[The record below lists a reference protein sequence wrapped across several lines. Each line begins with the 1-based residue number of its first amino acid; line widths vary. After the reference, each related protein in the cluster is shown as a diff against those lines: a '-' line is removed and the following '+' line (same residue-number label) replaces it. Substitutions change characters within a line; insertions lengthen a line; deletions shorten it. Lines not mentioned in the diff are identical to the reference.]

1 MAASLQHLGRGALR
15 VAKNYTKGYTDT
27 QTKVR
32 EATSNDPWGPSGTMM
47 NEIAQ
52 LTYNQNDF
60 VEVMEML
67 DKRLNDKGKNWRHV
81 FKALTLLDYCLHAGS
96 ENVVI
101 YFKDNIY
108 IIKTLKEF
116 VYVDDNGKDVGSNV
130 RQKAKDI
137 TNLLQDESRLR
148 EERRSRGAMRDRML
162 GTIEASGL
170 RGDRDY
176 GEPRSPA
183 RQNESPRPSTRPNR
197 SRDEEDDLRKAI
209 EESKRMSEDE
219 ARRRSMLTQ
228 EEDDLQ
234 RAIRLSEEEEA
245 KRKREQEN
253 ATQNAL
259 FDDSLNLQ
267 SQNAYTQQPDLF
279 AQQTQQVPV
288 QPTGGWPLVDVGWGQ
303 QQQQLQPQYTSY
315 NPFYAQMQEQQ
326 MQQQQQEE
334 YMRQQMALQEQQRQ
348 QQEWIQQQQY
358 LQQQHTSL
366 LAQPTGY
373 GSNNPFAPSLGTQQT
388 GQIPSPQPQP
398 QQPSFLPVPNVTAQS
413 QSSAPQAQMPEQ
425 QPLEPQATARP
436 AWTPQTK
443 TNDGEHGQL
452 ASLLARGREDGL
464 DTFGNMG
471 NLRIPVGS
479 TFHNSNR
486 VAVQQ
491 TGAGGL
497 GANNPFG
504 QRQAQQGQQQGQ
516 SSEQPFFSI

>member
-1 MAASLQHLGRGALR
+1 
-15 VAKNYTKGYTDT
+15 
-27 QTKVR
+27 
-32 EATSNDPWGPSGTMM
+32 
-47 NEIAQ
+47 
-52 LTYNQNDF
+52 
-60 VEVMEML
+60 
-67 DKRLNDKGKNWRHV
+67 
-81 FKALTLLDYCLHAGS
+81 
-96 ENVVI
+96 
-101 YFKDNIY
+101 
-108 IIKTLKEF
+108 
-116 VYVDDNGKDVGSNV
+116 
-130 RQKAKDI
+130 
-137 TNLLQDESRLR
+137 
-148 EERRSRGAMRDRML
+148 
-162 GTIEASGL
+162 
-170 RGDRDY
+170 
-176 GEPRSPA
+176 
-183 RQNESPRPSTRPNR
+183 
-197 SRDEEDDLRKAI
+197 
-209 EESKRMSEDE
+209 
-219 ARRRSMLTQ
+219 
-228 EEDDLQ
+228 
-234 RAIRLSEEEEA
+234 
-245 KRKREQEN
+245 
-253 ATQNAL
+253 
-259 FDDSLNLQ
+259 
-267 SQNAYTQQPDLF
+267 
-279 AQQTQQVPV
+279 
-288 QPTGGWPLVDVGWGQ
+288 
-303 QQQQLQPQYTSY
+303 
-315 NPFYAQMQEQQ
+315 MQEQQ

-334 YMRQQMALQEQQRQ
+334 YMRQQMALQEQQLQ

-413 QSSAPQAQMPEQ
+413 QSPAPQAQMPEQ

-471 NLRIPVGS
+471 NLRKFTVMTFCFWVIRVDGCADGCSGIPVGS

-504 QRQAQQGQQQGQ
+504 QRQAQQSQQQGQ

>member
-228 EEDDLQ
+228 EENDLQ

-279 AQQTQQVPV
+279 AQQTQQMPV
-288 QPTGGWPLVDVGWGQ
+288 QPTGGWPLVD
-303 QQQQLQPQYTSY
+303 
-315 NPFYAQMQEQQ
+315 PFYAQMQEQQ
-326 MQQQQQEE
+326 MQQQQQQQQEE

-413 QSSAPQAQMPEQ
+413 QSPAPQAQMPEQ

>member
-1 MAASLQHLGRGALR
+1 
-15 VAKNYTKGYTDT
+15 
-27 QTKVR
+27 
-32 EATSNDPWGPSGTMM
+32 MM

-183 RQNESPRPSTRPNR
+183 RQNESPRPAQQNESPRPTTRPNR
-197 SRDEEDDLRKAI
+197 SRDEEDDLKKAI

-245 KRKREQEN
+245 KRKREQES

-279 AQQTQQVPV
+279 AQQTQQMPV
-288 QPTGGWPLVDVGWGQ
+288 QPTSGWPLVDVGWGQ

-373 GSNNPFAPSLGTQQT
+373 GSNNPFAPSLGSQQT
-388 GQIPSPQPQP
+388 GQISSPQP

-413 QSSAPQAQMPEQ
+413 QSPAPQAQMPEQ

-443 TNDGEHGQL
+443 TNDVEHGQL

-486 VAVQQ
+486 IAMQQ

-504 QRQAQQGQQQGQ
+504 QKQAQQGQQQGQ
-516 SSEQPFFSI
+516 SREQPFFSI

>member
-32 EATSNDPWGPSGTMM
+32 DATSNDPWGPSGTQM
-47 NEIAQ
+47 NEVAQ

-60 VEVMEML
+60 VEIMEMM

-81 FKALTLLDYCLHAGS
+81 FKTLTLLDYCLHAGS

-108 IIKTLKEF
+108 VVKTLKEF
-116 VYVDDNGKDVGSNV
+116 VYVDEAGKDVGANV

-137 TNLLQDESRLR
+137 TNLLQDEARLR

-162 GTIEASGL
+162 GNIESSGL

-176 GEPRSPA
+176 GEPRSPSDA
-183 RQNESPRPSTRPNR
+183 RDSPRPPRTAPPSR
-197 SRDEEDDLRKAI
+197 SRDEDDDLRRAI
-209 EESKRMSEDE
+209 EESKRMGEDE
-219 ARRRSMLTQ
+219 ARRQSRLSQ
-228 EEDDLQ
+228 EEDELR
-234 RAIRLSEEEEA
+234 RALRESVEEET
-245 KRKREQEN
+245 KRKREREA

-259 FDDSLNLQ
+259 FDDSLNLS
-267 SQNAYTQQPDLF
+267 SQNAYQQQPDLF
-279 AQQTQQVPV
+279 AQQTQQMPM

-303 QQQQLQPQYTSY
+303 NQQQLQPQYTSY
-315 NPFYAQMQEQQ
+315 NPFHAQMMQQ
-326 MQQQQQEE
+326 QQQQQQQEE

-348 QQEWIQQQQY
+348 QQEWLQQQQY
-358 LQQQHTSL
+358 LQQQNTSL

-373 GSNNPFAPSLGTQQT
+373 GSNNPFAPGGASHQQA
-388 GQIPSPQPQP
+388 PSPQPQQQQSVFLPTPQVSLQP
-398 QQPSFLPVPNVTAQS
+398 QQQE
-413 QSSAPQAQMPEQ
+413 PQK
-425 QPLEPQATARP
+425 LEPQQTAKP
-436 AWTPQTK
+436 AWTPQPPK
-443 TNDGEHGQL
+443 DDGQHSQL
-452 ASLLARGREDGL
+452 ANLLARGREDGL
-464 DTFGNMG
+464 DTFGNQG

-486 VAVQQ
+486 LAVQQ
-491 TGAGGL
+491 TGVAGSNGL

-504 QRQAQQGQQQGQ
+504 QPQGQQQKQ
-516 SSEQPFFSI
+516 TDQPFFSI